1 MLKKQKGFGLGFMR
15 SLSKKQEKTQN
26 VLKKQVKRTL
36 TKRITEIR
44 EEQSCKKKRKKLK
57 NVLKKQV
64 KRKLTPRE
72 LLKYE
77 KSKAVLRRKLERIK
91 VLLEQCRADVC

>member
-1 MLKKQKGFGLGFMR
+1 
-15 SLSKKQEKTQN
+15 LSKNEKN
-26 VLKKQVKRTL
+26 P
-36 TKRITEIR
+36 
-44 EEQSCKKKRKKLK
+44 K

-91 VLLEQCRADVC
+91 VLLEQRRADVC